1 MIADA
6 TLTMH
11 KLAGRAFFRNFSL
24 TGRASGLCNTL
35 ATSLDL
41 VRRPETGGSPV
52 RTQYTQSL
60 ALRPP
65 QRVERV
71 PDVELRA
78 TPSLLGVTDGVR
90 EARQHARR
98 RRVDVERRG
107 RRRVLRD
114 VNERIA
120 QLNLRW
126 TEAVALVAR
135 EEAGRLL
142 RPGVLTKAAHGAVV
156 DLDADDA
163 TPLGFNP
170 SNQLS

>member
-1 MIADA
+1 M
-6 TLTMH
+6 
-11 KLAGRAFFRNFSL
+11 
-24 TGRASGLCNTL
+24 
-35 ATSLDL
+35 
-41 VRRPETGGSPV
+41 
-52 RTQYTQSL
+52 
-60 ALRPP
+60 
-65 QRVERV
+65 ERV
-71 PDVELRA
+71 PDLEFRA
-78 TPSLLGVTDGVR
+78 TTPLLRITDGVR

-142 RPGVLTKAAHGAVV
+142 RPGVLTKAAHRTIINF
-156 DLDADDA
+156 DADDA
-163 TPLGFNP
+163 TTLGAGP
-170 SNQLS
+170 GYQLS